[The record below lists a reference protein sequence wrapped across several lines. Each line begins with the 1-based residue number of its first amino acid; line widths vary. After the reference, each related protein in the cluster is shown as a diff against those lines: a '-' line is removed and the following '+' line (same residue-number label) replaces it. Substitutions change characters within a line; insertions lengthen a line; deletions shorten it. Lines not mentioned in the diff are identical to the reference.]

1 MSEDSLIKRMLRRL
15 RGGQRRTAPQLDE
28 QVEPALVRLFQILE
42 STREDEISCEE
53 VFELLDQYVELAA
66 HHEDAAEILPFVK
79 DHLDRCHNCRE
90 EYEAL
95 ARIIAASS
103 SSELL

>member
-1 MSEDSLIKRMLRRL
+1 
-15 RGGQRRTAPQLDE
+15 
-28 QVEPALVRLFQILE
+28 
-42 STREDEISCEE
+42 
-53 VFELLDQYVELAA
+53 LLDQYVELAA
-66 HHEDAAEILPFVK
+66 HHEDAAEILPLVK